1 MTEPKCRSCS
11 REEPA
16 RARRQLRWTG
26 RSDQGEAARAITEY
40 HKETDDLDSVLL
52 PAVSSDNPMTY
63 MHEGRQYVLIAVG
76 GGGQPA
82 EIVAFALPAGE

>member
-1 MTEPKCRSCS
+1 VRGQSEKESC
-11 REEPA
+11 
-16 RARRQLRWTG
+16 TG
-26 RSDQGEAARAITEY
+26 VMVRDYTNTQGG
-40 HKETDDLDSVLL
+40 L
-52 PAVSSDNPMTY
+52 PMSY